1 MEDYEDINEILNID
15 VDQAVYQMVI
25 RDYLILSI
33 AGVIVAA
40 LVIFL
45 VLYFNKRKNNKNDN
59 LVYEDQMDEQ
69 ELKKL
74 DDEIN

>member
-1 MEDYEDINEILNID
+1 MEPVTNP
-15 VDQAVYQMVI
+15 VDSAISMFA
-25 RDYLILSI
+25 ILSI
-33 AGVIVAA
+33 AAVIVGGLIVF
-40 LVIFL
+40 LVIYL
-45 VLYFNKRKNNKNDN
+45 NKSKKSNNDN

>member
-1 MEDYEDINEILNID
+1 MEDYEDL
-15 VDQAVYQMVI
+15 VQQAVYQMVI

-33 AGVIVAA
+33 AGIIVAA

-45 VLYFNKRKNNKNDN
+45 VINFNKRKNNKNDN
-59 LVYEDQMDEQ
+59 RVYEDQMDEQ

>member
-1 MEDYEDINEILNID
+1 MEVVEIVNEPSAIESTVSMWL
-15 VDQAVYQMVI
+15 M
-25 RDYLILSI
+25 LTI
-33 AGVIVAA
+33 AGFVIGG
-40 LVIFL
+40 LLIFL
-45 VLYFNKRKNNKNDN
+45 IIFLNKSKKNKNEN

>member
-1 MEDYEDINEILNID
+1 MEPVTNP
-15 VDQAVYQMVI
+15 VDSAISMFA
-25 RDYLILSI
+25 ILSI
-33 AGVIVAA
+33 AAVIVGGLIVF
-40 LVIFL
+40 LVIYL
-45 VLYFNKRKNNKNDN
+45 NKSKKSKNDN

>member
-1 MEDYEDINEILNID
+1 MEPVTNPID
-15 VDQAVYQMVI
+15 SAISMFA
-25 RDYLILSI
+25 ILSI
-33 AGVIVAA
+33 AAVIVGGLIVF
-40 LVIFL
+40 LVIYL
-45 VLYFNKRKNNKNDN
+45 NKSKKSNNDN

>member
-1 MEDYEDINEILNID
+1 MEDYEDL
-15 VDQAVYQMVI
+15 VQQAVYQMVI

-45 VLYFNKRKNNKNDN
+45 LISFNKRKNNKNDN